1 MKTTRVK
8 LLTARARTEGEPQ
21 QYGSV
26 IDVPEAEARRMIDA
40 QQAEPLTATKPAR
53 RNAAAR
59 TGRLPDRSA
68 EESQTHAT
76 A

>member
-40 QQAEPLTATKPAR
+40 QQAEPITATKPAR
-53 RNAAAR
+53 RNAAAH
-59 TGRLPDRSA
+59 TGRLPGRSA
-68 EESQTHAT
+68 EETQTHAT

>member
-1 MKTTRVK
+1 MKTTRVR
-8 LLTARARTEGEPQ
+8 LLTSRARTVGEPQ
-21 QYGSV
+21 QFGSV
-26 IDVPEAEARRMIDA
+26 IEVPEAEALRMIEA

-59 TGRLPDRSA
+59 TGRLPGRSA
-68 EESQTHAT
+68 EETQTHAT